1 MLGAPPFNRSNM
13 LRELLLTALLL
24 VAAVGASNAADL
36 PLTPTQ
42 PYSAECSN
50 PVTYDAHLQLIVTAP
65 YKTKQ
70 LRVWLPI
77 PQSDHGQEVL
87 ASELSTFPES
97 VKPTISTEPLF
108 GNRFAYFEFAE
119 PQGAMIISHKLKIKV
134 WELNWQLDPAA
145 VKQVAQ
151 WPESFRPYLR
161 GESQAVVVDDRFDRL
176 IQEIVPERR
185 NPLLDL
191 HSVMKFADRSFK
203 YDHAVASLKGSS
215 VHALEQRRGHCSDY
229 HGFCAA
235 MGRAMAQPT
244 RITYGINTFPKAS
257 PSHCKLEA
265 FIAPYGWVSFDVSE
279 TQKLTTAIRSN
290 SKLSEDEQD
299 KLAAAANQ
307 RLIRGFRD
315 NTWFVQTRGSDYELV
330 PKASARV
337 PVVRT
342 IYAEADGQP
351 LPDPDPSSKS
361 ETKFAWMTSQRF
373 DADRQAPYPFAD
385 WKTLKSS
392 DK

>member
-1 MLGAPPFNRSNM
+1 M
-13 LRELLLTALLL
+13 LRRLVVTARLILAI
-24 VAAVGASNAADL
+24 VCSVSAADAE
-36 PLTPTQ
+36 PSPTQ
-42 PYSAECSN
+42 PYSGERSN
-50 PVTYDAHLQLIVTAP
+50 PVTYDMHLQVVVTAP

-70 LRVWLPI
+70 LRVWMPI

-87 ASELSTFPES
+87 VSELSTFPEP
-97 VKPTISTEPLF
+97 VKPSISSEPLF

-134 WELNWQLDPAA
+134 WELNWKIDSTS
-145 VKQVAQ
+145 VKPIAQ
-151 WPESFRPYLR
+151 WPESFQPYLR
-161 GESQAVVVDDRFDRL
+161 SESQAVVVDDRFDRL

-185 NPLLDL
+185 NPQLDL
-191 HSVMKFADRSFK
+191 FSVMKFADRTFK
-203 YDHAVASLKGSS
+203 YDHSMASLKGSS

-235 MGRAMAQPT
+235 MGRVMGQPT

-279 TQKLTTAIRSN
+279 TQKLTNAIRSQAE
-290 SKLSEDEQD
+290 LSDDEKD
-299 KLAAAANQ
+299 KLVAAAHN
-307 RLIRGFRD
+307 RLVRGFRD
-315 NTWFVQTRGSDYELV
+315 NTWFVQTRGSDYDLV
-330 PKASARV
+330 PKASGRV

-361 ETKFAWMTSQRF
+361 ETKFSWMTSQRF
-373 DADRQAPYPFAD
+373 AADRTVPYPFAD
-385 WKTLKSS
+385 WKTLKLA
-392 DK
+392 DH